1 MLQPTERAKVR
12 LFLGYPDQFRYK
24 DTRLESMLDQIS
36 DEAETQIRSTLVVLD
51 QIDTLITTTGL
62 ANAGIKRV
70 DEVWFFAAGAMLD
83 QQRKTGRQYVARLSI
98 ILGVG
103 VNSDIFGTSGYLGD
117 NFGSGLGEPN
127 GSGRFYGVG

>member
-1 MLQPTERAKVR
+1 
-12 LFLGYPDQFRYK
+12 
-24 DTRLESMLDQIS
+24 MLDQIS